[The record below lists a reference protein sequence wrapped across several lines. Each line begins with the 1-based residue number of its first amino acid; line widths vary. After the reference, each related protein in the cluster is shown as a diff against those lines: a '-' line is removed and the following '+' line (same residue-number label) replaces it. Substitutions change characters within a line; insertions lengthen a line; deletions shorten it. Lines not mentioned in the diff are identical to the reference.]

1 MNLVIVESPAKAKTI
16 NKYLGDNYTVLASY
30 GHIRDLPSKNGSVDP
45 ENKFQMEWEIDS
57 FSKKY
62 LKEITDVAKDSD
74 KIILATDPDREGEA
88 IAWHVKEFLDE
99 KKILKDKK
107 IERVVFNE
115 ITKKAVING
124 IENPRSLEGQLVD
137 AYMARRALDYLVGFN
152 ISPILWTK
160 LPGSKSAG
168 RVQSVALRLLTER
181 EHEIEVFNPE
191 EFWTINVNFITSSK
205 NILTSSISELNG
217 EKIEKFSFRNKE
229 DVNNAI
235 SKIKEKKYSIKDI
248 TSKIYTRNPSGPFT
262 TSTLQ
267 QSASSKLGFGA
278 SRTMQIAQRLYQG
291 IEIDGDTKGLIT
303 YMRTDGTN
311 ISKEAIP
318 LFRKYIEENYGDD
331 YLPEQANN
339 YSGKKAKNA
348 QEAHEAIRPTE
359 IKNSPESIKKY
370 LSTDQ
375 YKLYDLIWSRALSS
389 QMQPAKF
396 DRKTILITSE
406 DGKNILK
413 SSGSTVKFDGF
424 LKLQKI
430 DENDDEKILP
440 EVSKGPI
447 EIKEFNDEQHF
458 TQPPPRFSEASLVKK
473 LEELGIGRPSTYASI
488 ISVISNRGY
497 ADIVN
502 KRFFPT
508 DRGKL
513 LSAFLEKLFS
523 RYVDYDF
530 TAKLE
535 DQLDD
540 ITSGKE
546 NWIKVLDQFWID
558 FNKNVLNVKEKRTRE
573 VLDLLN
579 DSLGKLIFDTDEN
592 GKIDRK
598 CKLCQTGELSLKNS
612 FRGGAFI
619 GCSGYPECKFTRPL
633 SKIKASQQVNLAEP
647 KLIGKNDIGKDI
659 YLKNGRFGPYLQY
672 ELSDEEI
679 ENIKKPKTKT
689 KKKKKEESNFKN
701 VSIPKGLDIENVD
714 LDKAKYLCSLP
725 KIIGKHP
732 DLDKDITINV
742 GRFGPYLKC
751 DNKSARL
758 ESIDELF
765 NIGLNRAI
773 TLISEAKPGRISS
786 SIIKDLGE
794 HPEDKKPVR
803 IMKGQY
809 GPYIKYKSLN
819 ATIPEEKDPAEL
831 TMEEALILIE
841 KRKEYDRSKKR
852 KKKMKLLIFIILIL
866 NLCLSTSFSAEKKD
880 CSKFKKFSK
889 NHIACKASN
898 LKAGTKNTAGKIK
911 NKTGNILKV
920 TTGIFKKN

>member
-16 NKYLGDNYTVLASY
+16 NKYLGKDFTVLASY

-45 ENKFQMEWEIDS
+45 DNQFKMIWEIDS

-62 LKEITDVAKDSD
+62 LKEITDVAKESD

-99 KKILKDKK
+99 KKLLKGKK

-115 ITKKAVING
+115 ITKKAVTNG
-124 IENPRSLEGQLVD
+124 IENPREIEDHLVD

-168 RVQSVALRLLTER
+168 RVQSVALKLLTER
-181 EHEIEVFNPE
+181 EHEIEIFKPD
-191 EFWTINVNFITSSK
+191 EFWTLNVIFKTENNSSITSNVFQLDGK
-205 NILTSSISELNG
+205 
-217 EKIEKFSFRNKE
+217 KVEKFSFRKKDDINK
-229 DVNNAI
+229 AI
-235 SKIKEKKYSIKDI
+235 EIIKSQKYKISDISSKVF
-248 TSKIYTRNPSGPFT
+248 TRNPVGPFT

-291 IEIDGDTKGLIT
+291 IDIEGDTKGLIT

-311 ISKEAIP
+311 ISKDAVTE
-318 LFRKYIEENYGDD
+318 FRDYINSNYGKE
-331 YLPEQANN
+331 YLPVEPNN

-348 QEAHEAIRPTE
+348 QEAHEAIRPTN
-359 IKNSPESIKKY
+359 IKSDPNSLKKY
-370 LSTDQ
+370 LSSDQ
-375 YKLYDLIWSRALSS
+375 YKLYNLIWSRALSS
-389 QMQPAKF
+389 QMQSAKF
-396 DRKTILITSE
+396 DRKTILINSE
-406 DGKNILK
+406 DDKHIFRA
-413 SSGSTVKFDGF
+413 SGSVIKFDGF
-424 LKLQKI
+424 LKLYNLD
-430 DENDDEKILP
+430 DENNEEKILP

-447 EIKEFNDEQHF
+447 NIERFNDEQHF
-458 TQPPPRFSEASLVKK
+458 TQPPPRYSEASLVKK

-488 ISVISNRGY
+488 ISVIANRGY

-513 LSAFLEKLFS
+513 ISAFLEKLFTK
-523 RYVDYDF
+523 YVDYSF

-546 NWIKVLDQFWID
+546 DWVKVLDQFWSD
-558 FNKNVLNVKEKRTRE
+558 FNKNVSSVKEKRTRE
-573 VLDLLN
+573 VLDMLN
-579 DSLGKLIFDTDEN
+579 ESLGSLVFETDEN

-598 CKLCQTGELSLKNS
+598 CKICDKGELSLKNS

-619 GCSGYPECKFTRPL
+619 GCSNYPDCKFTRPL
-633 SKIKASQQVNLAEP
+633 SKAKAAEQVNLAEP
-647 KLIGKNDIGKDI
+647 KLIGQNDLGKDI

-672 ELSDEEI
+672 EKNPEEI
-679 ENIKKPKTKT
+679 EV
-689 KKKKKEESNFKN
+689 KKKKKKKLKNETNENLKN
-701 VSIPKGLDIENVD
+701 VSIPKGIDIDTID
-714 LDKAKYLCSLP
+714 LERAKFLCSLP
-725 KIIGKHP
+725 KSLGLNPENNMEIF
-732 DLDKDITINV
+732 LNS

-751 DNKSARL
+751 ENKSARL
-758 ESIDELF
+758 ENVEEIF

-773 TLISEAKPGRISS
+773 TLIAEAKPGRISS
-786 SIIKDLGE
+786 SLIKDLGE

-819 ATIPEEKDPAEL
+819 ATIPEEKDPTEL

-841 KRKEYDRSKKR
+841 KRREYDRN
-852 KKKMKLLIFIILIL
+852 KKK
-866 NLCLSTSFSAEKKD
+866 KK
-880 CSKFKKFSK
+880 K
-889 NHIACKASN
+889 
-898 LKAGTKNTAGKIK
+898 
-911 NKTGNILKV
+911 
-920 TTGIFKKN
+920 

>member
-16 NKYLGDNYTVLASY
+16 NKYLGKDYTVLASY

-45 ENKFQMEWEIDS
+45 ENKFKMIWEVDS

-229 DVNNAI
+229 DINNAI

-413 SSGSTVKFDGF
+413 SSGSTIKFDGF

-447 EIKEFNDEQHF
+447 EIKEFIDEQHF

-841 KRKEYDRSKKR
+841 KRKEYDRSKK
-852 KKKMKLLIFIILIL
+852 K
-866 NLCLSTSFSAEKKD
+866 
-880 CSKFKKFSK
+880 
-889 NHIACKASN
+889 
-898 LKAGTKNTAGKIK
+898 K
-911 NKTGNILKV
+911 NK
-920 TTGIFKKN
+920 

>member
-16 NKYLGDNYTVLASY
+16 NKYLGADYTVLASY

-45 ENKFQMEWEIDS
+45 ENSFKMIWEVDS

-62 LKEITDVAKDSD
+62 LKEITDTAKNSD

-99 KKILKDKK
+99 KKLLKDKK
-107 IERVVFNE
+107 VERVVFNE
-115 ITKKAVING
+115 ITKKAVTNG
-124 IENPRSLEGQLVD
+124 IDNPRNIENELVD

-181 EHEIEVFNPE
+181 EHEIEIFQPI
-191 EFWTINVNFITSSK
+191 EFWTLNVNF
-205 NILTSSISELNG
+205 LTKDNLIIKTNLNQLDG
-217 EKIEKFSFRNKE
+217 NKIEKFSFKNKE
-229 DVNNAI
+229 EINEG
-235 SKIKEKKYSIKDI
+235 IKLIKNKKYKISDI
-248 TSKIYTRNPSGPFT
+248 ASKTYTRNPSGPFT

-267 QSASSKLGFGA
+267 QTSSSKLGFGA

-291 IEIDGDTKGLIT
+291 IDIDGETVGLIT

-311 ISKEAIP
+311 ISKDAVNS
-318 LFRKYIEENYGDD
+318 FRDFITQNYGND
-331 YLPEQANN
+331 YLPPSPLN

-359 IKNSPESIKKY
+359 ISRVPDDMKKY

-375 YKLYDLIWSRALSS
+375 YKLYNLIWSRSLSS
-389 QMQPAKF
+389 QMESAKF
-396 DRKTILITSE
+396 DRKTITILSDDE
-406 DGKNILK
+406 KNIFK
-413 SSGSTVKFDGF
+413 ASGSTLKFDGF
-424 LKLQKI
+424 LKVSRL
-430 DENDDEKILP
+430 DENKEDEENILP
-440 EVSKGPI
+440 EVNKG
-447 EIKEFNDEQHF
+447 EISYKDFTDEQHF
-458 TQPPPRFSEASLVKK
+458 TQPPPRYSEASLVKK

-497 ADIVN
+497 ADLEN

-523 RYVDYDF
+523 KYVDYDF

-546 NWIKVLDQFWID
+546 NWIKVLDEFWKD
-558 FNKNVLNVKEKRTRE
+558 FNLNVTDVKEKRTRE
-573 VLDLLN
+573 VLDMLN
-579 DSLGKLIFDTDEN
+579 ESLGSLIFDVDKE

-598 CKLCQTGELSLKNS
+598 CKLCESGQLSLKNS

-619 GCSGYPECKFTRPL
+619 GCSNYPECKFTRPL
-633 SKIKASQQVNLAEP
+633 SKSKAAQQLTLAEP
-647 KLIGKNDIGKDI
+647 KLIGQNDHGKDI

-672 ELSDEEI
+672 EKEKEE
-679 ENIKKPKTKT
+679 EEA
-689 KKKKKEESNFKN
+689 KKKKRKLKKEENNMKN
-701 VSIPKGLDIENVD
+701 VSIPKGIDIKSID
-714 LDKAKYLCSLP
+714 LERAKYLCSLP
-725 KIIGKHP
+725 LSLGKNP
-732 DLDKDITINV
+732 ENDKDITVNV

-751 DNKSARL
+751 ENKSARL
-758 ESIDELF
+758 ENVEEIFS
-765 NIGLNRAI
+765 IGLNRAV
-773 TLISEAKPGRISS
+773 TLIAEAKPGRISS
-786 SIIKDLGE
+786 SLIKDLGE

-819 ATIPEEKDPAEL
+819 ATIPEEKDPIEL

-841 KRKEYDRSKKR
+841 KRKEYDKN
-852 KKKMKLLIFIILIL
+852 KKK
-866 NLCLSTSFSAEKKD
+866 KK
-880 CSKFKKFSK
+880 
-889 NHIACKASN
+889 
-898 LKAGTKNTAGKIK
+898 GK
-911 NKTGNILKV
+911 
-920 TTGIFKKN
+920 